1 MGALASVFR
10 NPGLRRLQLAFAGS
24 VVGDWAYA
32 VGVAV
37 YAYDQ
42 GGPTAVGVLGVVRY
56 VLMALIGPFTAT
68 IGDRLPRR
76 WVMIGTDLFRA
87 ALVLGGAAVVALDG
101 PALAVYVLATVTS
114 ISSTAF
120 RPAQAALLPT
130 LARNPS
136 ELTAANVASST
147 IESVGFFLGPAL
159 GGLLLVVAGIPTLYV
174 LNAATF
180 VWSAVLV
187 FGIRSI
193 APATPEPQDETE
205 AEGSQA
211 PGFMHEVLAG
221 FSTIVGDRS
230 LRLLVGLY
238 CAQTVVA
245 GASLVFTVAIALD
258 MLDLG
263 DPGVGLLDAFLG
275 IGGIVGGFIALTL
288 AQRGRLASDF
298 GLGVIMWSAPLL
310 LIAAWP
316 TLTAAIVAMIL
327 IGLANSIVDVSAYT
341 ILQRVVPNEVMARV
355 FGSMESAV
363 IGAMAIGALL
373 MPLFI
378 ASIGLR
384 AGLAV
389 IGAAVTVAV
398 FFSWRG
404 LGRIDRTV
412 LAPAGI
418 GLLRTVEIFR
428 SLPEPII
435 ERLAR
440 ALVPAT
446 AAAGDVVIREG
457 DQGDVVYVIES
468 GAVDVTKDGALIARL
483 GPGDVFGEIA
493 LLRAVPRTATVTA
506 TSDAVFQTL
515 DRDVFLPAV
524 TGDRDA
530 HEVAETGITT
540 RLAML

>member
-1 MGALASVFR
+1 MSALASVFR

-68 IGDRLPRR
+68 IADRLPRR
-76 WVMIGTDLFRA
+76 WVMVGADVLRA
-87 ALVLGGAAVVALDG
+87 TLVLAGAAVVALDG

-114 ISSTAF
+114 IVSTAF

-130 LARNPS
+130 LARNPG

-147 IESVGFFLGPAL
+147 IESVGFFVGPAL
-159 GGLLLVVAGIPTLYV
+159 GGLLLVVADIPTLYV

-187 FGIRSI
+187 LGIRSI
-193 APATPEPQDETE
+193 APAAPEPESDDEGKE
-205 AEGSQA
+205 Q
-211 PGFMHEVLAG
+211 PGFMHEAMAG
-221 FSTIVGDRS
+221 FATILGDRS

-263 DPGVGLLDAFLG
+263 DPGVGLLDSVLG
-275 IGGIVGGFIALTL
+275 VGGIVGGFVALTL
-288 AQRGRLASDF
+288 AQRGKLASDF
-298 GLGVIMWSAPLL
+298 GLGVILWSAPLL
-310 LIAAWP
+310 LIAVWP
-316 TLTAAIVAMIL
+316 TLTAAIVAMVM

-341 ILQRVVPNEVMARV
+341 ILQRIVPNEVMARV
-355 FGSMESAV
+355 FGSMESAI
-363 IGAMAIGALL
+363 IGAMALGALL

-384 AGLAV
+384 AGLAA
-389 IGAAVTVAV
+389 IGAGVTIAV
-398 FFSWRG
+398 FFGWRG
-404 LGRIDRTV
+404 LRRIDGTV
-412 LAPAGI
+412 LAPAAL
-418 GLLRTVEIFR
+418 GLLRTVAIFQ

-440 ALVPAT
+440 ALIPDT
-446 AAAGDVVIREG
+446 AVAGDVVIREG
-457 DQGDVVYVIES
+457 DRGDRVYVIES
-468 GAVDVTKDGALIARL
+468 GAVEVTKEGAHVAHL

-515 DRDVFLPAV
+515 ERDVFLPAV
-524 TGDRDA
+524 TGHHDA
-530 HEVAETGITT
+530 HESAETGITT